1 MGQMKVQCV
10 KAFRILAQ
18 MPSARISDRLCVP
31 RGSWTISD
39 FCGCDSSSSPTGV
52 LLPSVPSALLLACFW
67 AAHTQP
73 VRSRALE
80 IPGGLTVG
88 IHCVSLDCVE
98 NVAQSIVG
106 AY

>member
-1 MGQMKVQCV
+1 MLVFQTGY
-10 KAFRILAQ
+10 AFRVGAG
-18 MPSARISDRLCVP
+18 PSL
-31 RGSWTISD
+31 D
-39 FCGCDSSSSPTGV
+39 FCGCDSSSSLTGV